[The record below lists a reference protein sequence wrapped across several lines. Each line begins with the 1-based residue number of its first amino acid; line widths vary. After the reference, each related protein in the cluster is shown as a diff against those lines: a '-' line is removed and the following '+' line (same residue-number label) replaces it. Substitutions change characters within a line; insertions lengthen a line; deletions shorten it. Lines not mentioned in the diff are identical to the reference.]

1 MKNTLKKPQIKFGD
15 KEIRVTFASALQDTA
30 TSSKVN
36 EGVKRRVIT
45 YYKLSVLKPVFFSLI
60 IER

>member
-15 KEIRVTFASALQDTA
+15 KEIRVTFASALQDMA

-36 EGVKRRVIT
+36 EGVKRG
-45 YYKLSVLKPVFFSLI
+45 
-60 IER
+60 E